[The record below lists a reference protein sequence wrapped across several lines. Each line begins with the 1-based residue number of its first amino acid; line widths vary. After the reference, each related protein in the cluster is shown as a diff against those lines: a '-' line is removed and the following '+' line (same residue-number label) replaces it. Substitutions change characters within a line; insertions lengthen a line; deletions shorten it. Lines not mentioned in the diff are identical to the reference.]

1 MVADVYSR
9 RPKVGKTLMVVDR
22 AFYLPEF
29 HSISIYGTTNIY
41 LIDTYILHNYI
52 LSSPYI
58 IFSEFGEKIHIL
70 TYLENEFHRECVYFL
85 PTLIFSQSWHFPS
98 DNTEMWSVKQHPT
111 YSSVKGIHK
120 KQFIFCSA
128 PLQVVMSSNMKFQKF

>member
-52 LSSPYI
+52 PSSPFI
-58 IFSEFGEKIHIL
+58 IFSEFRISSRVCLFPKYNQLVLI
-70 TYLENEFHRECVYFL
+70 YFL
-85 PTLIFSQSWHFPS
+85 NHL
-98 DNTEMWSVKQHPT
+98 
-111 YSSVKGIHK
+111 
-120 KQFIFCSA
+120 FIFHHI
-128 PLQVVMSSNMKFQKF
+128 QKL

>member
-98 DNTEMWSVKQHPT
+98 DDTE
-111 YSSVKGIHK
+111 I
-120 KQFIFCSA
+120 
-128 PLQVVMSSNMKFQKF
+128 